1 MTSEQLKHLDYILST
16 INRMA
21 DNSFKVKGW
30 MVTLISALMAL
41 YVNTEKI
48 SFLLV
53 AFIPMF
59 VFWFLDAYYLQQERK
74 FRGLYDDAVAG
85 NVHCFSMTTSQYD
98 TSKYSFTS
106 SFWSKTIFPLYG
118 TMVLLNF
125 ILLLILLFKEY
136 CCCCN

>member
-1 MTSEQLKHLDYILST
+1 MTSEQLKHLDYIQST

-98 TSKYSFTS
+98 TSKYSFTN

-136 CCCCN
+136 YCCCN

>member
-1 MTSEQLKHLDYILST
+1 MTSEQLKHLDYIQST

-85 NVHCFSMTTSQYD
+85 NVHCFSMTTSRYD
-98 TSKYSFTS
+98 TSKYSFIS